1 MLPDLIAARETL
13 QEQHDSFQKGAGR
26 TFAAAMFE
34 APGPGEPDD
43 LAGGTPSFEPLQDW
57 PTTSGPDA
65 IAPGKTSLHVNRGI
79 VEPEKYP
86 PIEEIRNRW
95 EQVTDTVR
103 GRLNELT
110 AEELSEPGKR
120 LPIEMPDLLGG
131 FTFLVWHESYHVG
144 QMGYVR
150 KWLTS
155 QSPDRRRFLTTV
167 NDRRPRMSDRRER
180 PTPDFPDSPR

>member
-1 MLPDLIAARETL
+1 MLPDLIAARKLFKSNTIL
-13 QEQHDSFQKGAGR
+13 FRKALGGLSQQQCLKR
-26 TFAAAMFE
+26 
-34 APGPGEPDD
+34 PGQGNPMIW
-43 LAGGTPSFEPLQDW
+43 LAGHLLLSRCRMANYIGARCDRPWKDLFARQS
-57 PTTSGPDA
+57 
-65 IAPGKTSLHVNRGI
+65 RI

-103 GRLNELT
+103 SRLNELT
-110 AEELSEPGKR
+110 AEELSAPGKR

-155 QSPDRRRFLTTV
+155 QSLID
-167 NDRRPRMSDRRER
+167 D
-180 PTPDFPDSPR
+180 DF

>member
-1 MLPDLIAARETL
+1 MLPDLIAARKLFKSNTIL
-13 QEQHDSFQKGAGR
+13 FGKALGGLSQQQCLKR
-26 TFAAAMFE
+26 
-34 APGPGEPDD
+34 PGQGNPMIW
-43 LAGGTPSFEPLQDW
+43 LAGHLLLSRCRMANYIGAQCDRPWKDLFERQ
-57 PTTSGPDA
+57 S
-65 IAPGKTSLHVNRGI
+65 RI

-103 GRLNELT
+103 SRLNELT
-110 AEELSEPGKR
+110 AGELSEPGKR

-155 QSPDRRRFLTTV
+155 QSLID
-167 NDRRPRMSDRRER
+167 D
-180 PTPDFPDSPR
+180 DF